1 MTHPTPFGLHRRSLL
16 KTSAALGAASLLPG
30 LPGLAAAQG
39 GAKKFA
45 GVTLNVSTFSATYPK
60 LLQQWLPEF
69 EALTGAKVNFDA
81 PSFPVYN
88 QRVDLEL
95 STRGSAY
102 DVVNVTFIYSSRWIN
117 SGWLTPLDD
126 YIRNP
131 NLTSADWDLN
141 DFLPGARAPETGKD
155 GKLYGIP
162 WTAEALL
169 TASSRF
175 DLLEKAGLAFPDT
188 TDDLVKV
195 LRAVHKKER
204 VAGFVADNHY
214 GWTFVPYLHAFGGDV
229 FRKAPDD
236 LFPTLDTPEAIA
248 AGEYYANLLREF
260 GPDGAITYQ
269 PDQVTQALKLG
280 RVNFTDAGQ
289 LHLAQLGDPATS
301 KTLKTVRFGQV
312 PKGPAGRF
320 PGTAVHGL
328 GIPAGSKNKEAAW
341 AFIQWALS
349 KQTTRKAVAAGYGSP
364 ARRSDI
370 DSAEF
375 RQKQVINGSDL
386 AKLSLDAIELASKTG
401 HMKYR
406 TVSVYPQIDQQL
418 NKAIELIASG
428 QLSAKQAFQ
437 QAQANSIAEL
447 KRAGQ
452 KL

>member
-1 MTHPTPFGLHRRSLL
+1 MTHPSHPDFQRRRLL
-16 KTSAALGAASLLPG
+16 QASAALGAGSLLPR
-30 LPGLAAAQG
+30 LAAAQG
-39 GAKKFA
+39 GPKKFS
-45 GVTLNVSTFSATYPK
+45 GVTLNVSTFSAAYPK

-88 QRVDLEL
+88 QRADLEL
-95 STRGSAY
+95 STKGSAY

-126 YIRNP
+126 FIKNP
-131 NLTSADWDLN
+131 NLTSADFDIN

-155 GKLYGIP
+155 GKLYGVP

-175 DLLEKAGLAFPDT
+175 DLVEKAGLAFPDT

-195 LRAVHKKER
+195 LRAVNKKER

-248 AGEYYANLLREF
+248 AGEYYANLLKEF

-301 KTLKTVRFGQV
+301 KTIKTAKFGLV

-328 GIPAGSKNKEAAW
+328 GIPAGSKQKEAAW

-349 KQTTRKAVAAGYGSP
+349 KQTTSRAVAAGYGSP

-370 DSAEF
+370 DSEEF
-375 RQKQVINGSDL
+375 RKKQIINGSNL
-386 AKLSLDAIELASKTG
+386 AQLSLDSIELAAKTG

-406 TVSVYPQIDQQL
+406 TVSVYPQVDQQL

-437 QAQANSIAEL
+437 QAQANTIAEL
-447 KRAGQ
+447 KRAGA